1 MSGWTARQR
10 SGTSLITCRLD
21 FCGSAPYNPDGRAKR
36 STVDHFSDGESMS
49 DGFLGFRT
57 SFMLDAV
64 VCARVLVVPAIVT
77 SLYLVKV
84 RRNYL
89 AHRNIQLALA
99 AVLLVAV
106 GAFEVDMQLVQGG
119 WENVVAKRVV
129 PLSPEQLASVQ
140 RILWIHLVF
149 AVSSPVLWGVT
160 ITLALKRIPNP
171 PAPCPH
177 SHLHAKLGWA
187 STLDLTLTSITGLWF
202 YYVAFVR

>member
-1 MSGWTARQR
+1 
-10 SGTSLITCRLD
+10 
-21 FCGSAPYNPDGRAKR
+21 
-36 STVDHFSDGESMS
+36 MS
-49 DGFLGFRT
+49 DGFLGYRT
-57 SFMLDAV
+57 SLMLDAV
-64 VCARVLVVPAIVT
+64 VCALVLVVPAIVT

-84 RRNYL
+84 RKNYL

-99 AVLLVAV
+99 AVLLVTV

-119 WENVVAKRVV
+119 WENVVAKRDI
-129 PLSPEQLASVQ
+129 PLSSEQLATVQ

-177 SHLHAKLGWA
+177 SHLHAKLGWL